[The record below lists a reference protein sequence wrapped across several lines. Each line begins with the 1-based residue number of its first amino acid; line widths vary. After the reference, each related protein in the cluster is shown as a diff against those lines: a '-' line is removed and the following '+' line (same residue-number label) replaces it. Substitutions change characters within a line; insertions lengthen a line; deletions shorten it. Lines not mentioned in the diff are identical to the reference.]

1 MSNAP
6 ESAASIYD
14 LGYQR
19 YQGERIGRR
28 QAIMTIYVE
37 GLRGIFGLGRS
48 SAAKIAPWTLIAIA
62 MLPAVTVLAV
72 SIIMGGDGDSGD
84 IFEHHEYFSLV
95 SLVLALFIAIVGP
108 DVVGRDQ
115 RNRTISLYFS
125 RALSRSDHVLAKY
138 AATTTGLLLLTLLPQ
153 AVLYAGNALIVESFG
168 DYVTDEAHLILPII
182 GSSLLAS
189 AFLAAIGLFIAS
201 LTPRRAFATVG
212 IILVMIV
219 TTVVAGIM
227 IDLDTS
233 ALALLIYLSPFD
245 VMDGFGRFLFDVP
258 PDDGSTLAAA
268 GYEPFTYAIV
278 AVGASV
284 VAVGLLV
291 RHYLR
296 LQA

>member
-1 MSNAP
+1 MSNVP
-6 ESAASIYD
+6 ENAASIYD

-19 YQGERIGRR
+19 YTGERIGRR
-28 QAIMTIYVE
+28 QAIKTIYVE

-48 SAAKIAPWTLIAIA
+48 SAAKIAPWTLVVIS
-62 MLPAVTVLAV
+62 MLPAVTLLAIG
-72 SIIMGGDGDSGD
+72 IIAGGDGSADD
-84 IFEHHEYFSLV
+84 IWGHHEYFSLV
-95 SLVLALFIAIVGP
+95 SFVLALFIAIVGP

-115 RNRTISLYFS
+115 RNRSISLYFS
-125 RALSRSDHVLAKY
+125 RALSRSDYVLAKY

-153 AVLYAGNALIVESFG
+153 AVLYVGNALIVESFSG
-168 DYVTDEAHLILPII
+168 YITEEANLILPIV

-189 AFLAAIGLFIAS
+189 AFLAATGLFIAS

-219 TTVVAGIM
+219 TSVVAGIM
-227 IDLDTS
+227 LELDAS
-233 ALALLIYLSPFD
+233 PLALLIYLSPID
-245 VMDGFGRFLFDVP
+245 VIDGFGVFLFDVP
-258 PDDGSTLAAA
+258 VQENSTLAAA
-268 GYEPFTYAIV
+268 GYEPFTYAIA

-284 VAVGLLV
+284 GAVGLLV